1 MSEEPEIIERTRRS
15 EKGAEVF
22 LEMSSAV
29 IGYTFMRLFNRRLSI
44 VEERIASRGTHV
56 EKLLRTKPRGRGVVG
71 QVGVWRGDRESE
83 QVGVWRGG
91 RVAGTRGS
99 SGRRAGGTSHP

>member
-29 IGYTFMRLFNRRLSI
+29 IGYTVMRLFNRGLYI
-44 VEERIASRGTHV
+44 FEERLTLRGTHV
-56 EKLLRTKPRGRGVVG
+56 KKLLRTKPRGRR
-71 QVGVWRGDRESE
+71 W
-83 QVGVWRGG
+83 WG
-91 RVAGTRGS
+91 R
-99 SGRRAGGTSHP
+99 